1 MSFVDVNIVG
11 ENAAVD
17 VSFVDVNVGV
27 SFGFLSFVDV
37 NVYVSFGFMSF
48 VDVNFVGETM

>member
-27 SFGFLSFVDV
+27 SIV
-37 NVYVSFGFMSF
+37 
-48 VDVNFVGETM
+48 